1 MPCYV
6 TPIHLHNPLNG
17 TICPILIHDFAKNCI
32 FYASFG
38 ASLLLLRERLIRLKP
53 WNMIPLLAM
62 TLLFDPALKPTLTQI
77 FYNLFSVHLS
87 CFLDKGLI
95 FLKFHYWPWPCHLIP
110 PWSQT
115 ASQPQTK
122 PASTSIWS
130 WGKGSFAPI
139 LRQKNSFAPI
149 LRQKRKVSK
158 KTIPA
163 VYSADERVVV
173 PIKRRNVESVET
185 TQSRP
190 RNIEIG
196 RLFSL
201 AGSSLSN
208 LAKQLQIPKLSPSA
222 VHEFHIC
229 IWNGPDKCYFN

>member
-1 MPCYV
+1 MQWSLVTHGTSISTNNFAAFKTNLEETSGILVTGIFPSLAEFTTVAQYKWLHCSAGALLLAVGHVWYHVKLCVMPCYV

-17 TICPILIHDFAKNCI
+17 TICPILIQDFAKNCI

-62 TLLFDPALKPTLTQI
+62 TLLFDPTLKPTIAQI
-77 FYNLFSVHLS
+77 FYNLVSVHFS

-95 FLKFHYWPWPCHLIP
+95 CLKFHYWPWPCHLIP

-130 WGKGSFAPI
+130 WGKGVLLQFWD
-139 LRQKNSFAPI
+139 
-149 LRQKRKVSK
+149 K
-158 KTIPA
+158 K
-163 VYSADERVVV
+163 
-173 PIKRRNVESVET
+173 
-185 TQSRP
+185 
-190 RNIEIG
+190 
-196 RLFSL
+196 
-201 AGSSLSN
+201 
-208 LAKQLQIPKLSPSA
+208 
-222 VHEFHIC
+222 
-229 IWNGPDKCYFN
+229 